1 MLRFVPEKFVVGSHV
16 IAAIL
21 GQITTDKSF
30 KANNPKFGYSI
41 GENVIVLKVAF
52 TDCKYDKQIV
62 GSIKG
67 LCLFIL
73 FVF

>member
-1 MLRFVPEKFVVGSHV
+1 MYDLYLKICCGKSHV

-21 GQITTDKSF
+21 GQITTDKPF
-30 KANNPKFGYSI
+30 KANNPKIGYSL
-41 GENVIVLKVAF
+41 GENDIVLKVAF

-62 GSIKG
+62 GSINYVF
-67 LCLFIL
+67 LIL